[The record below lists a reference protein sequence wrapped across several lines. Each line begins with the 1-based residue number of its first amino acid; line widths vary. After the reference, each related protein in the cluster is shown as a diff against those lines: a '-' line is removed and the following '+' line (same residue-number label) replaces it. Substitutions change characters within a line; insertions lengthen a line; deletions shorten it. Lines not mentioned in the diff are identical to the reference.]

1 MIPHD
6 LHHTLTY
13 IRALSPDA
21 NNNLG
26 TTALTTAI
34 IDMKDYMG
42 LEFVITTGDLTDSDA
57 VYAVSVAHGDAV
69 DSESA
74 PTSIT
79 DATAVDD
86 ADLIGTEAEAGF
98 AFGDDD
104 ALRKIGYRGTKRF
117 VQLTITPTT
126 AANSGDSDL
135 AVLAVLKPRIQAGAA
150 ASLN

>member
-6 LHHTLTY
+6 LHSTLTY

-26 TTALTTAI
+26 TTALSTSI

-42 LEFVITTGDLTDSDA
+42 LKFVITTGDLTDTDA
-57 VYAVSVAHGDAV
+57 VYAVAMLHGDAV

-74 PTSIT
+74 PATIT
-79 DATAVDD
+79 DEAAVDD
-86 ADLIGTEAEAGF
+86 ADMLPSGTGQEAAAGF

-104 ALRKIGYRGTKRF
+104 AIRTIGYRGTKRF
-117 VQLTITPTT
+117 VRLTITPTT

-135 AVLAVLKPRIQAGAA
+135 AVLAVLKPRFAGVG
-150 ASLN
+150 N